1 MKAHE
6 GMTGVPAVFLD
17 RDGVIVVP
25 EFRDG
30 RSYAPVNIQGF
41 ALYPQ
46 IAPALA
52 ELKAEGF
59 RVVVVTNQPDV
70 GKGLI
75 SSEVLAEMHRCMCEA
90 LPIDDVRV
98 CTHTRDEVCNC
109 RKPRA
114 GMLFD
119 AARENGLSLADSY
132 MVGDR
137 ASDIEAGK
145 AAGCKT
151 VFIDLSYT
159 SEPKPLDPDWVVS
172 SLQEAA
178 AIILADKRKGTEDD
192 CLGLPEG

>member
-1 MKAHE
+1 
-6 GMTGVPAVFLD
+6 MTGVPAVFLD

-30 RSYAPVNIQGF
+30 RSYAPVNIEGF

-46 IAPALA
+46 IAPSLQA
-52 ELKAEGF
+52 LKAEGF
-59 RVVVVTNQPDV
+59 RIVVVTNQPDV

-75 SSEVLAEMHRCMCEA
+75 SPTVLAEMHRLMCEA
-90 LPIDDVRV
+90 LPIDEVKV
-98 CTHTRDEVCNC
+98 CTHTRDDACDC

-114 GMLFD
+114 GMLF
-119 AARENGLSLADSY
+119 AAAHENGLSLLDSY

-137 ASDIEAGK
+137 DSDIEAGK
-145 AAGCKT
+145 EAGCRT

-178 AIILADKRKGTEDD
+178 NVILADKQKRNARCPPST
-192 CLGLPEG
+192 P

>member
-1 MKAHE
+1 
-6 GMTGVPAVFLD
+6 MTGAPAVFLD

-30 RSYAPVNIQGF
+30 RSYAPVTVEGF

-46 IAPALA
+46 IAPSLQA
-52 ELKAEGF
+52 LKAEGF
-59 RVVVVTNQPDV
+59 RIVVVTNQPDV

-75 SSEVLAEMHRCMCEA
+75 SPAILAEMHRLMCEA
-90 LPIDDVRV
+90 LPIDEVKV
-98 CTHTRDEVCNC
+98 CTHTRDDACDC

-114 GMLFD
+114 GMLFA
-119 AARENGLSLADSY
+119 AARENGLSLIDSY

-137 ASDIEAGK
+137 DSDVAAGKEAG
-145 AAGCKT
+145 CRT

-159 SEPKPLDPDWVVS
+159 SEPKPPDPDWVVS

-178 AIILADKRKGTEDD
+178 AVILADKRKRNARCPPST
-192 CLGLPEG
+192 P